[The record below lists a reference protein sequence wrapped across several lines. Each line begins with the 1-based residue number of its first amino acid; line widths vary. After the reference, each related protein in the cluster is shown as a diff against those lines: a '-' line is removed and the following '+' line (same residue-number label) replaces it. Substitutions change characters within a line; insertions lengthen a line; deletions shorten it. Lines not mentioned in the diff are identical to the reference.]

1 MVKNKTRE
9 HIFLTNTD
17 LTDYTDL
24 FQRTK
29 LALFDDAV
37 LELIEH
43 RAANRLDAV
52 ALEIVEQSH
61 TEHSLIRTLDDA
73 QDRLERLLLLGLEV
87 VEEVALNRWWID
99 EVRLAESRRIA
110 RLAECWAIVR
120 WPKGS

>member
-29 LALFDDAV
+29 LALFDDAL
-37 LELIEH
+37 LELIED

-52 ALEIVEQSH
+52 ALEIVEQSP
-61 TEHSLIRTLDDA
+61 TEHSLILTLDDA

-110 RLAECWAIVR
+110 RLAECWAFVR
-120 WPKGS
+120 CPKGR

>member
-29 LALFDDAV
+29 LALFDDAL

-120 WPKGS
+120 CPKGR